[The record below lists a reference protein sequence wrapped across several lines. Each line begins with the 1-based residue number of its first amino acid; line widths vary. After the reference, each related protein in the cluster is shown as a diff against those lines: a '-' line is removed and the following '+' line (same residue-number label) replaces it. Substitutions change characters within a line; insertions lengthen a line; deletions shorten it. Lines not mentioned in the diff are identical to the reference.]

1 MLIDPSITTDGGDHS
16 EEGNK
21 PNGWP
26 NRRTTARTSTSTK
39 NDRSNVRLDTMKR
52 DFHKKRLK
60 MGRRQ
65 GLNFEVSVFKTIED
79 KSLSSYLNLEKNV
92 TGTQYTESDLDKHIE
107 STLKSR
113 VKVEFGTDCNLSPLT
128 GNGILVTKTQSWTS
142 AEVNYLSSPL
152 SECDTHYIPG

>member
-1 MLIDPSITTDGGDHS
+1 
-16 EEGNK
+16 
-21 PNGWP
+21 
-26 NRRTTARTSTSTK
+26 
-39 NDRSNVRLDTMKR
+39 
-52 DFHKKRLK
+52 